1 MPKYQNMRSIIAVII
16 LVVNYNVLFAQNL
29 LKDKELMRSC
39 TFYFDTD
46 SIQPKA
52 GVDSLLRIEKAT
64 LFRQKNLIL
73 QVSGF
78 TDDKGPIAYNEKL
91 AEGRAASI
99 VTLYEELGLGLDT
112 IIVKIY
118 GEKNP
123 LVKNSNEESRQLN
136 RRVKVEVFKER
147 ELALIKRQVNFNEEE
162 NNSITEVRMQT
173 SYKNDNLLTD
183 SLGYFQFYAPI
194 GEHVSLFY
202 LKKDYFFGGEEIQVT
217 AADTVKE
224 EMLLQKLQEG
234 LKGDVNELNFVGNE
248 AIILEYH
255 KGRLNDLVDF
265 LKINESVEIHIGG
278 HVNQPGKVR
287 SESSSHGKL
296 AHRRALLVYGELIKS
311 GIDPERMTYK
321 GYSNRFMKFPNPKN
335 WIENRRNRRVEIT
348 ITALDY
354 KAKER

>member
-1 MPKYQNMRSIIAVII
+1 MKSIFAVII
-16 LVVNYNVLFAQNL
+16 LVISCNVLFAQNL

-46 SIQPKA
+46 SIQPMA
-52 GVDSLLRIEKAT
+52 EADSLLRIEKAT
-64 LFRQKNLIL
+64 LFKQRNLIL
-73 QVSGF
+73 QISGF
-78 TDDKGPIAYNEKL
+78 TDDKGSIAYNEIL

-99 VTLYEELGLGLDT
+99 VALYEDLALDLDT
-112 IIVKIY
+112 IIVQIY

-123 LVKNSNEESRQLN
+123 LVKNRDEASRQLN

-147 ELALIKRQVNFNEEE
+147 ELALIKRQVSFNEEE
-162 NNSITEVRMQT
+162 KNLTTEVRLQT
-173 SYKNDNLLTD
+173 SYKNDTLFTD

-202 LKKDYFFGGEEIQVT
+202 LKKDYFFGGEEIEVT
-217 AADTVKE
+217 AADTFRQDI
-224 EMLLQKLQEG
+224 LLQKLEEG
-234 LKGDVNELNFVGNE
+234 LKGDVNELNFVGNQ

-255 KGRLNDLVDF
+255 LSRLNDLIDF
-265 LKINESVEIHIGG
+265 LKINESVAIHIGG

-287 SESSSHGKL
+287 SESSFHGKL

-311 GIDPERMTYK
+311 GIDPERLTYK
-321 GYSNRFMKFPNPKN
+321 GYSNRFMKFPDPKTL
-335 WIENRRNRRVEIT
+335 IENRRNRRVEVT